1 MKTTLAI
8 ALLIG
13 AAKAGN
19 DCGYKASSGNGEF
32 APWSPQTNVAD
43 VQNQEENLDDNNG
56 SGFGESLASSGLA
69 SLGNNFLNYGCKK
82 GAYNLNGANDGSAAL
97 GKFLDSDRQ
106 NDSVLCITNHGRQ
119 NNNPIIDSAASNV
132 QADFESCHVGETII
146 PALKEETQ
154 VKQAACYSSDSAAQ
168 YNLKGCSNNNYKM
181 SGSLTQNE
189 CQVQKGGEKIQSSLC
204 LKGNK
209 NRKFCQNGNKA
220 LFGCADNIDGQGC
233 DTFGLKNEI
242 LDEEALNVTTDPS
255 KRVQEQVDAIVRGA
269 ISKTISQAVQFALD
283 EALKDTINV

>member
-1 MKTTLAI
+1 MKTSFAI

-19 DCGYKASSGNGEF
+19 ECSKSCANTEF
-32 APWSPQTNVAD
+32 APFEAQRAEDD
-43 VQNQEENLDDNNG
+43 VVYDIVQNLDDTNG
-56 SGFGESLASSGLA
+56 SDFGESLATSGLA
-69 SLGNNFLNYGCKK
+69 SIGKNFLDYSKRGSFI
-82 GAYNLNGANDGSAAL
+82 GGSQDSSRQLN
-97 GKFLDSDRQ
+97 KFLDTDRSN
-106 NDSVLCITNHGRQ
+106 NDVLCITNHGRS
-119 NNNPIIDSAASNV
+119 NNNPIIDASASNV

-168 YNLKGCSNNNYKM
+168 YNLKGCANNNYKM

-242 LDEEALNVTTDPS
+242 LDEEALDVTQDPS
-255 KRVQEQVDAIVRGA
+255 KKIQEQVDAIVRGA
-269 ISKTISQAVQFALD
+269 ISKTIS
-283 EALKDTINV
+283 